1 MNSTVVLTT
10 PGWRHA
16 SQLQWFRLVAFSVGI
31 VLGAG
36 VVAAVAVLLSGFVPW
51 APAVARSVALLALV
65 AAWVA
70 SDLPSVR
77 FTLPQTHRQ
86 IGREVLGRPL
96 SGPLQ
101 FGVELGTGVRTYM
114 PSAGPYALAGLLL
127 LFPSAPLAAVVAA
140 GFGLGRSLGSWLRFL
155 GGAERDEAARWSRL
169 APRRLAGLAAA
180 VAVVVTVA
188 GTLLGVWS

>member
-16 SQLQWFRLVAFSVGI
+16 SQLQCFRLVAFSVGI

-36 VVAAVAVLLSGFVPW
+36 VVAAVAVLLSGFVTW

-77 FTLPQTHRQ
+77 
-86 IGREVLGRPL
+86 
-96 SGPLQ
+96 
-101 FGVELGTGVRTYM
+101 
-114 PSAGPYALAGLLL
+114 
-127 LFPSAPLAAVVAA
+127 FPSAPLAAVVAA

-188 GTLLGVWS
+188 GTVLGVWS